1 MCGKVTVM
9 TVEPNLQMD
18 SVKSQYYF
26 RALVCFAASGTLAA
40 QLNLDNVD
48 FVKAATMLITL
59 VYVYAAYRFC
69 RQVGPDRLPEIM
81 HLLGCTDALL
91 LGFILALSNFSLLPC
106 LLFVTM
112 VQFNA
117 LLNGGGKK
125 WAHDNLSMLTGA
137 AVGLLVYKPQWILS
151 SQMHISLASI
161 IGILTY
167 FCAAAFYSFNQIS
180 ILRKQNDQL
189 NHEKNTFK
197 IRAYKLSRYISPT
210 VWSAITE
217 GRDSA
222 LQTERKRLTI
232 FFSDIKD
239 FSQLSEELEAETLTD
254 ILNTYL
260 KEMSMIVGAYGGT
273 IDKFM
278 GDGIMVIFGDSKS
291 KGIKHD
297 TVQCVSMALA
307 MRRKMKVLQK
317 QWQDQGIKRPMQI
330 RMGIN
335 TGYCT
340 AGTFGTSHHLD
351 YTVLGTHVN
360 LASRLESAAAPDE
373 ILITHE
379 TWSLCRDTIMC
390 RDKGEIGVKGF
401 SHPIKVYSVAGL
413 RKDMGKN
420 QNYFEH
426 SLDGFSMHLDLD
438 KVRNYDR
445 ERALKVLEDAA
456 SALKDKVL

>member
-1 MCGKVTVM
+1 M
-9 TVEPNLQMD
+9 TDDPNAQMD

-26 RALVCFAASGTLAA
+26 RALICFAASGTLAS
-40 QLNLDNVD
+40 QLNLSDID
-48 FVKAATMLITL
+48 FFKAGTIFFSLI
-59 VYVYAAYRFC
+59 YIYIAYRIC
-69 RQVGPDRLPEIM
+69 RRVGAEKLPEVVRW
-81 HLLGCTDALL
+81 LGCADSML
-91 LGFILALSNFSLLPC
+91 LGFILALSSFTLLPT

-125 WAHDNLSMLTGA
+125 WAHDNLAMTAGIAL
-137 AVGLLVYKPQWILS
+137 GLLVYKPQWILS
-151 SQMHISLASI
+151 TQLNISLASL

-167 FCAAAFYSFNQIS
+167 FCASAFYTYSQIAN
-180 ILRKQNDQL
+180 LRKQTDLL
-189 NHEKNTFK
+189 NREKNTFK
-197 IRAYKLSRYISPT
+197 IRAYKLSRYISPP
-210 VWSAITE
+210 VWSAINE
-217 GRDSA
+217 GRDST

-239 FSQLSEELEAETLTD
+239 FSQLSEELEAEALTD

-260 KEMSMIVGAYGGT
+260 KEMSMIVSQFGGT

-278 GDGIMVIFGDSKS
+278 GDGIMVIFGDNQS
-291 KGIKHD
+291 KGIKND

-307 MRRKMKVLQK
+307 MRKKMKVLQK

-340 AGTFGTSHHLD
+340 VGTFGTSHHLD

-360 LASRLESAAAPDE
+360 LASRLESAASPDE
-373 ILITHE
+373 ILVTHE
-379 TWSLCRDTIMC
+379 TWSLCRETIMC

-401 SHPIKVYSVAGL
+401 SHPIKVYSVVGL
-413 RKDMGKN
+413 RKDLGKN

-426 SLDGFSMHLDLD
+426 SLDGFSMHLDMD

-445 ERALKVLEDAA
+445 ERAIKALEAAADA
-456 SALKDKVL
+456 LRDKVI

>member
-1 MCGKVTVM
+1 
-9 TVEPNLQMD
+9 MD
-18 SVKSQYYF
+18 SVKSHYYF

-40 QLNLDNVD
+40 QLNLSDID
-48 FVKAATMLITL
+48 YFKIGTMVFTL
-59 VYVYAAYRFC
+59 AYVFIAYRAC
-69 RQVGPDRLPEIM
+69 RHAGAERLPLALS
-81 HLLGCTDALL
+81 LLGCTDALL
-91 LGFILALSNFSLLPC
+91 LGFILVLSNFSVLPS

-125 WAHDNLSMLTGA
+125 WLHDNLALITGVA
-137 AVGLLVYKPQWILS
+137 LGLVVYQPQWILS
-151 SQMHISLASI
+151 SQLSISFASI

-167 FCAAAFYSFNQIS
+167 FCAAAFYSYNQIAT
-180 ILRKQNDQL
+180 LRKQNEQL
-189 NHEKNTFK
+189 NSEKNTFK

-217 GRDSA
+217 GRDST
-222 LQTERKRLTI
+222 LQTDRKRLTI

-239 FSQLSEELEAETLTD
+239 FSQLSEELEAEALTD

-260 KEMSMIVGAYGGT
+260 KEMSMIVSAYGGT

-278 GDGIMVIFGDSKS
+278 GDGIMVIFGDGKS

-340 AGTFGTSHHLD
+340 VGTFGTSHHLD

-373 ILITHE
+373 ILISHE

-390 RDKGEIGVKGF
+390 RDKGEISVKGF

-413 RKDMGKN
+413 RREMGNN
-420 QNYFEH
+420 QKYFEH

-445 ERALKVLEDAA
+445 ERALQALEAA
-456 SALKDKVL
+456 ANALKEKVI

>member
-1 MCGKVTVM
+1 
-9 TVEPNLQMD
+9 MD

-26 RALVCFAASGTLAA
+26 RALICFAASGTLAS
-40 QLNLDNVD
+40 Q
-48 FVKAATMLITL
+48 ITL
-59 VYVYAAYRFC
+59 NDLDVLRAGIILFSLAYIYFAYQAC
-69 RQVGPDRLPEIM
+69 RKVGPERLPQ
-81 HLLGCTDALL
+81 LVQWLGCSDSLL
-91 LGFILALSNFSLLPC
+91 IGFILALSNFSLLPSI
-106 LLFVTM
+106 LFVTM
-112 VQFNA
+112 IQFNA

-125 WAHDNLSMLTGA
+125 WALDNLALASGV
-137 AVGLLVYKPQWILS
+137 AVGLLVHKPQWILS
-151 SQMHISLASI
+151 SQMNISLASL

-167 FCAAAFYSFNQIS
+167 FCASAFYTYSQIAT
-180 ILRKQNDQL
+180 LRKQTDLL
-189 NHEKNTFK
+189 NKEKNTFK
-197 IRAYKLSRYISPT
+197 VRAYKLSRYISPP
-210 VWSAITE
+210 VWSAISE

-239 FSQLSEELEAETLTD
+239 FSQLSEEMEAEALTD

-260 KEMSMIVGAYGGT
+260 KEMSLIVSHYGGT

-278 GDGIMVIFGDSKS
+278 GDGIMVIFGDNKS

-297 TVQCVSMALA
+297 SVQCVSMALA
-307 MRRKMKVLQK
+307 MRKRMKTLQK

-340 AGTFGTSHHLD
+340 VGTFGTSHHLD

-360 LASRLESAAAPDE
+360 LASRLESAAAPEE
-373 ILITHE
+373 ILVTHE

-390 RDKGEIGVKGF
+390 RDKGEISVKGF
-401 SHPIKVYSVAGL
+401 SHPIKVYSVIGL
-413 RKDMGKN
+413 RKDLGKN
-420 QNYFEH
+420 QNYFEQT
-426 SLDGFSMHLDLD
+426 LDGFSMHLDMD

-445 ERALKVLEDAA
+445 ERAIKALEKAA
-456 SALKDKVL
+456 EALKEKAL